1 MVDFP
6 ACYVSFYQAGYK
18 DPYEKQPGLFSDLGP
33 WMVVFLEDPGVDG
46 LNIRS
51 FEPYSD
57 AAMQETTR
65 TFFKEPGGNP
75 GGWVV
80 VNVRTVKGGQNG

>member
-1 MVDFP
+1 MDGCCF
-6 ACYVSFYQAGYK
+6 
-18 DPYEKQPGLFSDLGP
+18 
-33 WMVVFLEDPGVDG
+33 FLEDPGVDG

-65 TFFKEPGGNP
+65 TFFKEPGGNNP
-75 GGWVV
+75 GGE
-80 VNVRTVKGGQNG
+80 GGLL

>member
-1 MVDFP
+1 M
-6 ACYVSFYQAGYK
+6 YEAG
-18 DPYEKQPGLFSDLGP
+18 GFFVARGSLTSHSNR
-33 WMVVFLEDPGVDG
+33 WEDPGVDG

-65 TFFKEPGGNP
+65 TFFKALPNKQNAKQTPNVGIGSGRTFP
-75 GGWVV
+75 GGWELDM
-80 VNVRTVKGGQNG
+80 NPVR

>member
-1 MVDFP
+1 MSESFFFFFSWPGVGRVGGP
-6 ACYVSFYQAGYK
+6 AN
-18 DPYEKQPGLFSDLGP
+18 ET
-33 WMVVFLEDPGVDG
+33 WEDPGVDG

-65 TFFKEPGGNP
+65 TFFKALPNKQTNAKRWGLEVEGHESSA
-75 GGWVV
+75 
-80 VNVRTVKGGQNG
+80 R